1 MILESLRLCWH
12 RKMTKCVSSIPKNNE
27 EGEAKKYI
35 VDTTLPCARLCETQR
50 RELGHVGHTACA
62 TDRLYGP
69 HKLVGPFSVKLV
81 RVVFQSA
88 FQCQQYYRLC

>member
-1 MILESLRLCWH
+1 MVDLATVTLSINSLLLVSFIL
-12 RKMTKCVSSIPKNNE
+12 V

-35 VDTTLPCARLCETQR
+35 VNTTLPCARLCETQR